1 MDTKI
6 RGNRRVRHIGWPTAI
21 VGGLLLISLGLEL
34 LARQVFGQTDVGTL
48 LWALYLGFWG
58 FVLSTTGLLL
68 LVIRWLILLAMSS
81 SGPGSY
87 APRDLSRAEQPSYR
101 ETLVDR
107 SFRWLQQGGLLSSL
121 INRHGEHH
129 NRKEAG
135 ACMNGDHS
143 MRSAKSVKGSEDSAT
158 LAETPHHLV

>member
-68 LVIRWLILLAMSS
+68 LVIRWLILWQRARADRVAMH
-81 SGPGSY
+81 
-87 APRDLSRAEQPSYR
+87 R
-101 ETLVDR
+101 ETSR
-107 SFRWLQQGGLLSSL
+107 EPNSRRTEKPLSTDPSD
-121 INRHGEHH
+121 GFS
-129 NRKEAG
+129 KAG
-135 ACMNGDHS
+135 SCRA
-143 MRSAKSVKGSEDSAT
+143 
-158 LAETPHHLV
+158 